1 MTEEYRCENSQ
12 PNTSKARPT
21 IRYQLQTGAC
31 QEHLPPEPYAASGAN
46 LQHPLRGIQGGE

>member
-12 PNTSKARPT
+12 PNTSKAQPT
-21 IRYQLQTGAC
+21 ICYQLQTGAC